1 MKDLFIKNPKI
12 IFSLIFSMVIAAGGV
27 GMFYLINGS
36 SKEALYYNLSQ
47 EDAAK
52 IVEKLKE
59 NKVDYKLEN
68 GGRTVLVDPDKVAE
82 VRLMLASN
90 GLPSQSGSGFE
101 IFDKNRLGLSG
112 FAERVNYRR
121 ALEGEL
127 SRSISSIEG
136 VKYARV
142 HIAMPEPNIFVGKQE
157 AASASV
163 VVHTYNNFSLNSE
176 QIKGIV
182 NLVSGAVEGLKSDNV
197 SITDGEG
204 RLIKPMGDELEGNL
218 ANEAK
223 IQTEKNISKKISE
236 VLDKIYGAGKTIV
249 SVDVSLDLD
258 KLESVKEIYNPKTV
272 LTSASSNSEE
282 SLQGES
288 KSKRNSS
295 DMKYLTDKTVEKFVK
310 RAGNIKKMSISVAVS
325 SDVAQSE
332 AIKIRELVSS
342 ASGFDSSRGDSISI
356 NFFNFSKPEK
366 NFNETESEYIA
377 WKKELEKKQ
386 MIKEIVKYSSF
397 IFSALIITFGL
408 YLFSGRLL
416 KSQEF
421 VSESAKGQTVSGLQ
435 NEPKQPNESLN
446 NKEKEI
452 PIPKTAVE
460 SKNPKKEFAD
470 MISKNSKDVS
480 KFLEEYI
487 ESNSARKETA
497 NV

>member
-12 IFSLIFSMVIAAGGV
+12 IFSLIFSMVVAAGGV

-36 SKEALYYNLSQ
+36 SREALYYNLSQ

-82 VRLMLASN
+82 IRLMLASN

-163 VVHTYNNFSLNSE
+163 VVHTYKNFSLNSE

-204 RLIKPMGDELEGNL
+204 RLIKPMGEDWEGNF

-223 IQTEKNISKKISE
+223 IQTEKNISNKISE

-282 SLQGES
+282 SSQGES

-295 DMKYLTDKTVEKFVK
+295 DMRYLTDKTVEKFVK
-310 RAGNIKKMSISVAVS
+310 RGGNIKKMSISVAVS
-325 SDVAQSE
+325 SDVAQTE
-332 AIKIRELVSS
+332 ITKIRELVSS
-342 ASGFDSSRGDSISI
+342 ASGFDPSRGDAISV

-366 NFNETESEYIA
+366 DLNQGDADYMA
-377 WKKELEKKQ
+377 WKKEFEKKQ
-386 MIKEIVKYSSF
+386 MIKDIVKYSSF
-397 IFSALIITFGL
+397 ILSALIITFGL
-408 YLFSGRLL
+408 YLFSARLL
-416 KSQEF
+416 KSQE
-421 VSESAKGQTVSGLQ
+421 VVGETAKVQIAANTQ
-435 NEPKQPNESLN
+435 NESKQTGDSLN
-446 NKEKEI
+446 NKEKEAQTA
-452 PIPKTAVE
+452 KTVAE

-470 MISKNSKDVS
+470 MISRNSKDVS
-480 KFLEEYI
+480 RFLEEYI